1 MKKLLVLMLGL
12 LVFSCGAKTETT
24 ETAQTETT
32 VEQTTTATQ
41 VTLESSEKEQ
51 FVLVSEDNYETAK
64 LNDVEL
70 KRAESASGIIL
81 ENEDKT
87 LSISFKVA
95 EDGSITE
102 AVVTKDGNDISVSEV
117 K

>member
-24 ETAQTETT
+24 EGEKAETK
-32 VEQTTTATQ
+32 VEQTQTSNQ
-41 VTLESSEKEQ
+41 ITLESSEKEQ

-70 KRAESASGIIL
+70 KRVESADGIKL
-81 ENEDKT
+81 STEDGA
-87 LSISFKVA
+87 LSIHFKLT
-95 EDGSITE
+95 DGVISD
-102 AVVTKDGNDISVSEV
+102 AVVTKDGKDITVTEV